1 MSYKIKIS
9 CTKKEELCYNNN
21 KISKPNSKKKSEKDY
36 DKLKYELKQLVNNY
50 NYINSSLILYKKFET
65 FTTKTLEFLCN
76 KEITEDDFKYF
87 IKNMHDIGFFS
98 GYNTKITFVKLDKPN
113 NESANKHFL
122 RLIKKPIL
130 TYLFQSITKIEEE
143 EEKKRRRNNSTY
155 HTQILYTK

>member
-9 CTKKEELCYNNN
+9 CTSKKELCYNNN

-36 DKLKYELKQLVNNY
+36 DKLKQLVNNH
-50 NYINSSLILYKKFET
+50 NNITSSLILYKKFEN

-76 KEITEDDFKYF
+76 KEITEDDFKDF
-87 IKNMHDIGFFS
+87 IKNMHDIGFIS
-98 GYNTKITFVKLDKPN
+98 VCNTKITFVKLDKPN
-113 NESANKHFL
+113 NESGNKRVI

-143 EEKKRRRNNSTY
+143 EEKEIRRKNNSTY

>member
-1 MSYKIKIS
+1 M
-9 CTKKEELCYNNN
+9 
-21 KISKPNSKKKSEKDY
+21 
-36 DKLKYELKQLVNNY
+36 VNNH
-50 NYINSSLILYKKFET
+50 NNITSSLILYKKFEN

-76 KEITEDDFKYF
+76 KEITEDDFKDF
-87 IKNMHDIGFFS
+87 IKNMHDIGFIS
-98 GYNTKITFVKLDKPN
+98 VCNTKITFVKLDKPN
-113 NESANKHFL
+113 NESANKRVI